1 MSSIYETI
9 QNTRKEFRK
18 DVEKTV
24 EFSVLTLVIGE
35 IETITKRDGSEPT
48 DEKMISVIKKIIKG
62 NNEIIQLH
70 NGSGVEKFNRE
81 NMILQSFLPVERTR
95 EELYEIISSLKMTT
109 IGAVMKALGEGD
121 YGKFDRGLASQ
132 VAKEVLQ
139 ESGK

>member
-1 MSSIYETI
+1 MSSIYETV

-70 NGSGVEKFNRE
+70 DGSGVEKFKRE
-81 NMILQSFLPVERTR
+81 NVILQSFLPVERTR
-95 EELYEIISSLKMTT
+95 EELYEIISSLKLTT
-109 IGAVMKALGEGD
+109 IGAVMKALGEGN

-132 VAKEVLQ
+132 VTKEVLQ
-139 ESGK
+139 ENGK